1 MVKALPTNPQKWL
14 MLDVSELRNGRWY
27 INFALF
33 STSLGTALKLQ
44 ENDARANVWG
54 FKRSAVYVMGNAN
67 KRGRAY
73 TFYIYFL
80 LH

>member
-1 MVKALPTNPQKWL
+1 M
-14 MLDVSELRNGRWY
+14 
-27 INFALF
+27 NFALF

-54 FKRSAVYVMGNAN
+54 FKRSAVYFMGSAK
-67 KRGRAY
+67 KRGKAY

>member
-1 MVKALPTNPQKWL
+1 
-14 MLDVSELRNGRWY
+14 MLDVSGLRNGRWY
-27 INFALF
+27 MNFALF

-54 FKRSAVYVMGNAN
+54 FKRSAVYFMGSAK
-67 KRGRAY
+67 KRGKAY

>member
-1 MVKALPTNPQKWL
+1 

-54 FKRSAVYVMGNAN
+54 FKRSAVFVMGSAN
-67 KRGRAY
+67 KRGKAY

>member
-1 MVKALPTNPQKWL
+1 
-14 MLDVSELRNGRWY
+14 MLDVSDLRNGRWY

-33 STSLGTALKLQ
+33 STSLGTALILQ

-54 FKRSAVYVMGNAN
+54 FKRSAVYVMGSAN
-67 KRGRAY
+67 KRGKPY

>member
-1 MVKALPTNPQKWL
+1 

-44 ENDARANVWG
+44 ENDARANVWA
-54 FKRSAVYVMGNAN
+54 FKRSAVYVMGSAN
-67 KRGRAY
+67 KRGNAY

>member
-1 MVKALPTNPQKWL
+1 MVKALPTKPQKWL
-14 MLDVSELRNGRWY
+14 MLDVSDLRDGRWY
-27 INFALF
+27 INSALF
-33 STSLGTALKLQ
+33 STSLGTALILQ

-54 FKRSAVYVMGNAN
+54 FKRTAVYVMGSAN
-67 KRGRAY
+67 KRGKAY